1 MPIEIAERLRRFG
14 IAPSMPRIAVYKYLD
29 EMRNHPTADEVYSAL
44 LPTYPTLSRTTV
56 YNTMKVLREHRA
68 IQTILIENG
77 EQRFDADT
85 TIHGHFKC
93 TGCGKVFD
101 VFFSQGLPELPENFR
116 ADEVHLYYRGSC
128 PDCNTK

>member
-1 MPIEIAERLRRFG
+1 MSIEIAERLRRFG

-56 YNTMKVLREHRA
+56 YNTMKVFQQHQA

-85 TIHGHFKC
+85 SVHGHFKC
-93 TGCGKVFD
+93 TGCGKVYD
-101 VFFSQGLPELPENFR
+101 LFFAQELPELPENFR

-128 PDCNTK
+128 PDCR